1 MMPSIIHIEFYVLHL
16 INFHKGHDQ
25 EEQFVLVER
34 ILILNFCLLEHEH
47 SQDED
52 QHVQNQYEIFVRQI
66 DELIFRQ
73 SMKKLIYGR

>member
-1 MMPSIIHIEFYVLHL
+1 
-16 INFHKGHDQ
+16 
-25 EEQFVLVER
+25 VLVER